1 MGVLAAL
8 CGLALVGAA
17 GCQAIGYGLVSVLP
31 EPTDKIPAEFNR
43 LDGKK
48 AAVLVWA
55 PSETMLQFPHVRLE
69 LASQTVY
76 QMKQRLKTTTV
87 VPPEQVAAYQDRNL
101 NWDAVPPSEIGKQ
114 FGADYVIFVELLEY
128 STRDPKTP
136 TLFRGRARA
145 SIVVHDANDPT
156 ARWSLTPAVA
166 EYPTGHT
173 RLSGAD
179 DMTIHRQMLE
189 ILGSQ
194 ITSKFY
200 EHEVPRDKTNRDQ
213 GPGARS

>member
-8 CGLALVGAA
+8 CSLAIVCTT
-17 GCQAIGYGLVSVLP
+17 GCQMIGYGLYSVLP
-31 EPTDKIPAEFNR
+31 EPTEKIPAEFNR

-69 LASQTVY
+69 LASQTAY

-87 VPPEQVAAYQDRNL
+87 VPPEQVAAHQDRNL

-114 FGADYVIFVELLEY
+114 FGADYVIFIELLEY
-128 STRDPKTP
+128 STRDPKMP
-136 TLFRGRARA
+136 GLFRGRARV
-145 SIVVHDANDPT
+145 SIVVHDVNDPT

-173 RLSGAD
+173 RLPNAD
-179 DMTIHRQMLE
+179 DMIIHRQMLE

-200 EHEVPRDKTNRDQ
+200 DHEIPRDKNSRGQ
-213 GPGARS
+213 GAGDRG